1 MHKAQI
7 CLTVMADNMAELRK
21 RRDAASDVD
30 LVELRLDSVPDPD
43 VQAALNGRR
52 CPVIITCRSIRDGG
66 LFRGSEEER
75 RKLLLEAVDSGAD
88 YVDMEWNRGFES
100 VVKKRGG
107 RNVVLSMHDF
117 KGIPRDLHDQYR
129 TMQRVGAAVVKIA
142 VTATRLCD
150 LLPLLEIGQTT
161 TDQDRAVVIGMG
173 VPGLASRILASRFG
187 SRWTYAGNAA
197 PGQVDSEQMLEEFR
211 YRKLTSN
218 TEVFGVVGNPISH
231 SISPA
236 LHNASFAE
244 QQRDAVYLPLE
255 AYDVADFARFAKAL
269 SIKGASITAPFKQTM
284 LKQVKKTDS
293 VAKLIGAVNTIRA
306 ESDCWSGINTDVE
319 GFLAPLK
326 RRIKLKGLRA
336 SVLGAGGA
344 ARAVTVA
351 LSQAGAIVSVHARRL
366 ENAKAVASLGKA
378 VAGPWPPL
386 PKTWD
391 LLVNT
396 TPVGTFPNVNKTPME
411 RDHLDGRLVYD
422 LVYNP
427 TQTRLMKD
435 ASQQGCDVLGGL
447 EMLVAQAQVQAE
459 WWTGAK
465 PNPIVMEQAA
475 MKALDWTVKD
485 S

>member
-21 RRDAASDVD
+21 RRDAVRDVD
-30 LVELRLDSVPDPD
+30 LVELRLDSVRDPD
-43 VQAALNGRR
+43 VQAALNGRK

-75 RKLLLEAVDSGAD
+75 RQLLLEAVESGAD

-100 VVKKRGG
+100 AVKSRAG
-107 RNVVLSMHDF
+107 RNIVLSMHDF
-117 KGIPRDLHDQYR
+117 QGVPNDLHDQYR
-129 TMQRVGAAVVKIA
+129 SMRAMGAAVVKVA

-150 LLPLLEIGQTT
+150 LLPLLEIGHTATGQE
-161 TDQDRAVVIGMG
+161 RVVLIGMG
-173 VPGLASRILASRFG
+173 MPGLASRILASRFG
-187 SRWTYAGNAA
+187 SDWTYAGNAA
-197 PGQVDSEQMLEEFR
+197 PGQVGLEQMLESFR
-211 YRKLTSN
+211 YRNLTAN

-255 AYDVADFARFAKAL
+255 AYDVADFVGFAKAL
-269 SIKGASITAPFKQTM
+269 SIQGASITAPFKQTM
-284 LKQVKKTDS
+284 LKQIKKTDS
-293 VAKLIGAVNTIRA
+293 VAKLIGAVNTIRVDP
-306 ESDCWSGINTDVE
+306 ECWSGINTDAE

-326 RRIKLKGLRA
+326 RRIGLQGLRA

-344 ARAVTVA
+344 ARAVTIA

-366 ENAKAVASLGKA
+366 DKAKTVASLGKA
-378 VAGPWPPL
+378 IAGTWPPL

-391 LLVNT
+391 LLVNA
-396 TPVGTFPNVNKTPME
+396 TPVGTFPNVDKTPM
-411 RDHLDGRLVYD
+411 RPDYLTGRLVYD

-447 EMLVAQAQVQAE
+447 DMLVAQAQAQAQ
-459 WWTGAK
+459 WWTGVK

-475 MKALDWTVKD
+475 IKALEWTVKD

>member
-1 MHKAQI
+1 MHRAQI

-21 RRDAASDVD
+21 RRDTASDVD
-30 LVELRLDSVPDPD
+30 LVELRLDSVSDPD
-43 VQAALNGRR
+43 VQAALSGRR
-52 CPVIITCRSIRDGG
+52 CPVIVTCRSIRDGG

-75 RKLLLEAVDSGAD
+75 RRLLLEAVDSGAD

-100 VVKKRGG
+100 AVKKRSG
-107 RNVVLSMHDF
+107 RNIVLSMHDF
-117 KGIPRDLHDQYR
+117 KGVPHDLHNQYR
-129 TMQRVGAAVVKIA
+129 TMQAMGAAVVKVA

-161 TDQDRAVVIGMG
+161 TDQDRVVVIGMG

-187 SRWTYAGNAA
+187 SCWTYVGNAA
-197 PGQVDSEQMLEEFR
+197 PGQVDVDQMLEHFR
-211 YRKLTSN
+211 YRHLTSK

-236 LHNASFAE
+236 LHNASFAD

-255 AYDVADFARFAKAL
+255 AYDVADFVRFAKAL

-284 LKQVKKTDS
+284 LAQVKKTDS
-293 VAKLIGAVNTIRA
+293 AARLIGAVNTVRS
-306 ESDCWSGINTDVE
+306 EPDCWSGINTDAE

-326 RRIKLKGLRA
+326 QRIQLQGLRA

-344 ARAVTVA
+344 ARAVTVG

-366 ENAKAVASLGKA
+366 DNAKAVASLGKA
-378 VAGPWPPL
+378 VARSWPPL

-391 LLVNT
+391 LLVNA
-396 TPVGTFPNVNKTPME
+396 TPVGTFPNVDKTPMKS
-411 RDHLDGRLVYD
+411 DCLDGRLVYD

-427 TQTRLMKD
+427 TQTQLMKD

-447 EMLVAQAQVQAE
+447 EMLVAQAQAQAE
-459 WWTGAK
+459 WWTGVKA
-465 PNPIVMEQAA
+465 NPIVMEQAA
-475 MKALDWTVKD
+475 MKALEWRMRD

>member
-1 MHKAQI
+1 MHRAQI

-21 RRDAASDVD
+21 RRDTASDVD
-30 LVELRLDSVPDPD
+30 LVELRLDSVSDPD
-43 VQAALNGRR
+43 VQAALSGRR
-52 CPVIITCRSIRDGG
+52 CPVIVTCRSIRDGG

-75 RKLLLEAVDSGAD
+75 RRLLLEAVDSGAD

-100 VVKKRGG
+100 AVKKRSG
-107 RNVVLSMHDF
+107 RNIVLSMHDF
-117 KGIPRDLHDQYR
+117 KGVPHDLHNQYR
-129 TMQRVGAAVVKIA
+129 TMQAMGAAVVKVA

-161 TDQDRAVVIGMG
+161 TDQDRVVVIGMG

-187 SRWTYAGNAA
+187 SCWTYVGNAA
-197 PGQVDSEQMLEEFR
+197 PGQVDVDQMLEHFR
-211 YRKLTSN
+211 YRNLTSN

-255 AYDVADFARFAKAL
+255 AYDVADFVRFAKAL

-284 LKQVKKTDS
+284 LTQVKKTDS
-293 VAKLIGAVNTIRA
+293 AARLIGAVNTIRRD
-306 ESDCWSGINTDVE
+306 SDCWSGINTDAE

-326 RRIKLKGLRA
+326 RRIKLQGLRA

-344 ARAVTVA
+344 ARAVTVG
-351 LSQAGAIVSVHARRL
+351 LSKAGAIVSVHARRL
-366 ENAKAVASLGKA
+366 DNAKAVASLGKA
-378 VAGPWPPL
+378 VARSWPPL

-391 LLVNT
+391 LLVNA
-396 TPVGTFPNVNKTPME
+396 TPVGTFPNVDKTPMKS
-411 RDHLDGRLVYD
+411 DCLDGRLVYD

-427 TQTRLMKD
+427 SQTQLMKD

-447 EMLVAQAQVQAE
+447 EMLVAQAQAQAE
-459 WWTGAK
+459 WWTGVKA
-465 PNPIVMEQAA
+465 NPIVMEQAA
-475 MKALDWTVKD
+475 MKALEWRMRD